1 MIKEFTQE
9 QKQRLVDLLN
19 TKKIYENESE
29 ELITFYLEVTDEMI
43 EENDGPLSDG
53 FSLYCKEYEGEYSDM
68 YCELKEKAPYE
79 ETMSME
85 DFMVEYVEK
94 LYTEEDLER
103 FLKEVS
109 EKIED
114 R

>member
-1 MIKEFTQE
+1 MTQE
-9 QKQRLVDLLN
+9 QRQRLVDLLN
-19 TKKIYENESE
+19 TKKVYEEESD
-29 ELITFYLEVTDEMI
+29 ELITFYVEVTEEMI

-53 FSLYCKEYEGEYSDM
+53 FSLYCKEYEGEYRDM

-79 ETMSME
+79 ETMNME
-85 DFMVEYVEK
+85 EFMSEYVEK
-94 LYTEEDLER
+94 LYTEEDMER
-103 FLKEVS
+103 FIKAVS